1 MHDNGKAGRQ
11 PLFFFFNFA
20 IDMCINFDRKLTRN
34 INFDETKGFCSSKLQ
49 NYYDPR
55 FWTDKILN
63 KTTEIVYTMY

>member
-34 INFDETKGFCSSKLQ
+34 INFDETKGLQ
-49 NYYDPR
+49 IINY
-55 FWTDKILN
+55 KIIMIPDFGLT
-63 KTTEIVYTMY
+63 KF

>member
-1 MHDNGKAGRQ
+1 
-11 PLFFFFNFA
+11 
-20 IDMCINFDRKLTRN
+20 MCINFDRKLTRN

-63 KTTEIVYTMY
+63 KTTEIVYTMC